1 MNQPVTEIGKAR
13 SYSYMVLAVV
23 FGCFVPSVHAAP
35 GSGQFNVTAT
45 LQPASSPTVFCRTNP
60 GGLTFGAIVTVV
72 CSTGTVVDISPSS
85 TGMPWAPMHG
95 GAYRYILPGRAVDL
109 PGTID
114 SYVGAGTTT
123 SWRVIKLS
131 NLDYLE
137 LMVGW

>member
-1 MNQPVTEIGKAR
+1 MLATVLGFAAVPVN
-13 SYSYMVLAVV
+13 
-23 FGCFVPSVHAAP
+23 AAQLN
-35 GSGQFNVTAT
+35 GQFNVTVN
-45 LQPASSPTVFCRTNP
+45 LQSANSPTLPQSVFCRTSP
-60 GGLTFGAIVTVV
+60 GGLAFGAIVTVV